1 MDTQR
6 LILFIVFSFSLLL
19 LWQAWQDYNGAKVGV
34 APAPRQGSTDAV
46 PQPSQALGT
55 AVSTLQPLATQAATL
70 PKGQRIRVRTDVIDA
85 ELDTIGGDLRKVV
98 LLRHGATEDRRKPM
112 VLLADDPPHWYVA
125 QSGLLGKGLPTHKEV
140 FRADRSAYTLTPEA
154 QTVDVRLTWEAPG
167 GLRVDKVYTFRR
179 GSYLIGLR
187 YEIHNTGTAP
197 LAADAYFQFLRDDT
211 PPAGES
217 SLMPTYTGPA
227 VYTEADK
234 FHKIPF
240 SDIAKGKPSVKA
252 RDGWVAMLQ
261 HYFLAAYLPPAGPE
275 REYYTRKLADHL
287 YAVGV
292 ILPVGQIAPG
302 ATAVL
307 NTGLYVGPQDQETL
321 KTLAPGL
328 DLAVDYGMLTI
339 IAKPLFWLLKTLHGL
354 FGNWGW
360 AIIALTVLIKLVF
373 YPLSAASYR
382 SMAKMKAVAPRL
394 QQIKERYGD
403 DRQKLHQ
410 AMMELYKS
418 ERINP
423 MGGCLPVLI
432 QIPVFIALYWVLLYS
447 VEMRHAP
454 FALWIQDLTAPDP
467 YYVLPVLMGLSMIVQ
482 TKLNPTPPDP
492 IQAKVMM
499 IMPIVFSVMFFFF
512 PAGLVLYWLVN
523 NLLSILQQWRINSL
537 LGGETK
543 GGTK

>member
-19 LWQAWQDYNGAKVGV
+19 LWESWQEYRAPKPAAT
-34 APAPRQGSTDAV
+34 APAASPGATV
-46 PQPSQALGT
+46 PQPSQ
-55 AVSTLQPLATQAATL
+55 PLARSADAGAITEAAAL

-85 ELDTIGGDLRKVV
+85 EIDTNGGDLRRVV
-98 LLRHGATEDRRKPM
+98 LLRHGATEDRNKPM
-112 VLLADDPPHWYVA
+112 VLLADLPPHYYVA
-125 QSGLLGKGLPTHKEV
+125 QSGLLGDGLPTHKAV
-140 FRADRSAYTLTPEA
+140 FQAEATDYRLTPDARELR
-154 QTVDVRLTWEAPG
+154 VRLRWQSPSG
-167 GLRVDKVYTFRR
+167 VRVDKLYVFRR
-179 GSYLIGLR
+179 GSYLVDVA
-187 YEIHNTGTAP
+187 YEIHNGSGQALAP
-197 LAADAYFQFLRDDT
+197 HAYFQFLRDDT

-227 VYTEADK
+227 IYTDK
-234 FHKIPF
+234 DKYRKLPF
-240 SDIAKGKPSVKA
+240 ADIAKGVPGVTA

-275 REYYTRKLADHL
+275 REYYARKVSGNL
-287 YAVGV
+287 YAAGV
-292 ILPVGQIAPG
+292 ILPVGTIAPQ
-302 ATAVL
+302 AAASVK
-307 NTGLYVGPQDQETL
+307 TGLYVGPQDQETL
-321 KTLAPGL
+321 QSLAPGL
-328 DLAVDYGMLTI
+328 NLAVDYGMLTI
-339 IAKPLFWLLKTLHGL
+339 IAAPLFWLLKTLHGVL
-354 FGNWGW
+354 GNWGW
-360 AIIALTVLIKLVF
+360 AIIALTVLIKLAF

-382 SMAKMKAVAPRL
+382 SMAKMKAVAPKLQRL
-394 QQIKERYGD
+394 KELYGD

-410 AMMELYKS
+410 AMMELYKT
-418 ERINP
+418 EKINP

-492 IQAKVMM
+492 IQAKVML
-499 IMPIVFSVMFFFF
+499 IMPVVFSVMFFFF

-523 NLLSILQQWRINSL
+523 NLLSILQQWRINTV
-537 LGGETK
+537 LGVEGK
-543 GGTK
+543 GGAH

>member
-19 LWQAWQDYNGAKVGV
+19 LWEAWQDYHTPKPAV
-34 APAPRQGSTDAV
+34 APATSAASADAV
-46 PQPSQALGT
+46 PQPSQSLG
-55 AVSTLQPLATQAATL
+55 ATQPPAAQGPVL
-70 PKGQRIRVRTDVIDA
+70 LKGQRIRVRTDVIDA
-85 ELDTIGGDLRKVV
+85 EIDTNGGDLRKVV

-112 VLLADDPPHWYVA
+112 VLLADEPPHWYVA
-125 QSGLLGKGLPTHKEV
+125 QSGLLGSSLPTHKDV
-140 FRADRSAYTLTPEA
+140 FQAEKSEYRLAPGVERLE
-154 QTVDVRLTWEAPG
+154 VRLTWQSPTG
-167 GLRVDKVYTFRR
+167 VRVDKVYTFRPS
-179 GSYLIGLR
+179 SYLVDVR
-187 YEIHNTGTAP
+187 FDVHNGTA
-197 LAADAYFQFLRDDT
+197 ADIDAHAYFQLLRDDT

-227 VYTEADK
+227 IYTEADK
-234 FHKIPF
+234 FHKIAF
-240 SDIAKGKPSVKA
+240 SDIAKGKPPVKA

-261 HYFLAAYLPPAGPE
+261 HYFLAAYLPPAGPG

-287 YAVGV
+287 YAAGV
-292 ILPVGQIAPG
+292 VLPVGRIAPG
-302 ATAVL
+302 GTGSL
-307 NTGLYVGPQDQETL
+307 RTGLYVGPQQQDTL

-328 DLAVDYGMLTI
+328 ELAVDYGMLTI
-339 IAKPLFWLLKTLHGL
+339 IAAPLFWLLKTLHGL
-354 FGNWGW
+354 LGNWGW
-360 AIIALTVLIKLVF
+360 AIIALTVLIKLAF

-394 QQIKERYGD
+394 QKIKEMYGD

-410 AMMELYKS
+410 AMMDLYKT
-418 ERINP
+418 EKINP

-499 IMPIVFSVMFFFF
+499 IMPVVFSVMFFFF

-523 NLLSILQQWRINSL
+523 NLLSILQQWRINTV
-537 LGGETK
+537 LGVETK
-543 GGTK
+543 GGAK